1 LQTQEKMN
9 GIRAYFDRIQGRLW
23 LALTLGALGMLA
35 IYAVSSYSLTRFSDE
50 IGDELAAMQHRME
63 LAMQLQDTIIDQINA
78 SQIYVITRDPGALE
92 DAATMARI
100 AQELQTRL
108 SSRSGVSDEVLQQ
121 LTAVRAVH
129 TETVRATEAAI
140 AQHQAGQVAEAVALM
155 RAQEPRM
162 RELRVRIRAISLA
175 ELRRVE
181 QQATAFSLTAATQRQ
196 LLAVILAAALIIALV
211 FAYLTLQAIERPL
224 NRLVVAANQFGAG
237 DLNVAVNG
245 RMPDEFRV
253 LAGAFTGM
261 ADRFRVIV
269 GETVRTAN
277 RIGQSASDL
286 SSISEEVA
294 ASSGE
299 VSTAM
304 VGITNGAEEQAFGLR
319 TVDQALERMREG
331 ASAIEDSSDRVV
343 ELSGHIAE
351 LAEAKRQDVGRALS
365 MLLDLR
371 EVVRTSGDQ
380 VHELER
386 ASGRISA
393 FVGTIQGIARQTNL
407 LALNAAIEAA
417 RAGEHGRGFA
427 VVADEVRKLADGSAR
442 AAHEVDTTVT
452 QIREQIEAFV
462 ATMDRG
468 FSRVAG
474 VEEASRGAEAAFE
487 DILGAVAQVQDA
499 AARVAQAA
507 DTNRSAFETVDDAVR
522 NVGAAAESH
531 AASAQQV
538 SAAAEQQSAATQEMS
553 AASVELLMS
562 ADKLKELVAG
572 FRV

>member
-1 LQTQEKMN
+1 MN

-35 IYAVSSYSLTRFSDE
+35 IYAVSSYSLTHFSDE
-50 IGDELAAMQHRME
+50 IGDELNAMQARME
-63 LAMQLQDTIIDQINA
+63 LAMQFQDTVIDQINA
-78 SQIYVITRDPGALE
+78 SQIYIITRDITALRE
-92 DAATMARI
+92 AVSFGRS
-100 AQELQTRL
+100 AQDLHTRL
-108 SSRSGVSDEVLQQ
+108 NSLPGLAAEVLQQ
-121 LTAVRAVH
+121 LTAVRATH
-129 TETVRATEAAI
+129 NETMRALETAI
-140 AQHQAGQVAEAVALM
+140 AQHEAGEVPEAVDLI
-155 RAQEPRM
+155 RGQEPRM

-175 ELRRVE
+175 ELRRVD
-181 QQATAFSLTAATQRQ
+181 QQATQFSLSAATQRQ
-196 LLAVILAAALIIALV
+196 FLAVILAVALIVAIV

-224 NRLVVAANQFGAG
+224 NRLVVAANQFGTG
-237 DLNVAVNG
+237 DLNVSVNG

-277 RIGQSASDL
+277 RIGQSAADL

-304 VGITNGAEEQAFGLR
+304 IGITNGAEEQAFGLR
-319 TVDQALERMREG
+319 TVDQALERMRES
-331 ASAIEDSSDRVV
+331 ASAIEDSSGRVV
-343 ELSGHIAE
+343 TLSSHIAD
-351 LAEAKRQDVGRALS
+351 LADEKRQDVGRALS

-380 VHELER
+380 VHDLND
-386 ASGRISA
+386 ASERISS

-442 AAHEVDTTVT
+442 AAHDVDTTVT
-452 QIREQIEAFV
+452 QIREQIETFV

-468 FSRVAG
+468 FTKVSG
-474 VEEASRGAEAAFE
+474 VEEASKGAEAAFE
-487 DILGAVAQVQDA
+487 EILAAIAQVREA
-499 AARVAQAA
+499 AQRVAQAA
-507 DTNRSAFETVDDAVR
+507 DTNRAAFETVDDAVR

-562 ADKLKELVAG
+562 ADKLKDLVSG

>member
-1 LQTQEKMN
+1 MN
-9 GIRAYFDRIQGRLW
+9 RIRAYFDRIQGRLLAALAPGALAM
-23 LALTLGALGMLA
+23 LALFV
-35 IYAVSSYSLTRFSDE
+35 VSTTTSRRFSAELTDE
-50 IGDELAAMQHRME
+50 MGAVQSR
-63 LAMQLQDTIIDQINA
+63 INLA
-78 SQIYVITRDPGALE
+78 SQLEGAISDQVTAAQEYLITRDPVAL
-92 DAATMARI
+92 DSSLSHARAAQTLQSDLLRSDGVSNEARLQLQSLRTEHLATI
-100 AQELQTRL
+100 EATQLARQEL
-108 SSRSGVSDEVLQQ
+108 DED
-121 LTAVRAVH
+121 
-129 TETVRATEAAI
+129 
-140 AQHQAGQVAEAVALM
+140 G
-155 RAQEPRM
+155 
-162 RELRVRIRAISLA
+162 S
-175 ELRRVE
+175 
-181 QQATAFSLTAATQRQ
+181 
-196 LLAVILAAALIIALV
+196 AAALRRIRGIEPGLRVVRARIRGVTLLELRALEQQTAAFDERIAIQERNLATILVLSLLLSLV
-211 FAYLTLQAIERPL
+211 FAKLTLRAIEKPL
-224 NRLVVAANQFGAG
+224 VGLVSAANQFGGG

-261 ADRFRVIV
+261 AERIRGVV

-277 RIGQSASDL
+277 KISQSAADL

-304 VGITNGAEEQAFGLR
+304 IGITNGAEEQAFGLG

-331 ASAIEDSSDRVV
+331 AGQIEDSSRQVV
-343 ELSGHIAE
+343 DLSKQIGE
-351 LAEAKRQDVGRALS
+351 LADARRQDIGSALA
-365 MLLDLR
+365 MLLELR
-371 EVVRTSGDQ
+371 EVVRGAAKE
-380 VHELER
+380 VHALER
-386 ASGRISA
+386 ASEKIST
-393 FVGTIQGIARQTNL
+393 FVGTIQGLARQTNL

-442 AAHEVDTTVT
+442 AAHEVDATVS
-452 QIREQIEAFV
+452 QIREQIDTFI

-474 VEEASRGAEAAFE
+474 VEETSKGAEAAFE
-487 DILGAVAQVQDA
+487 DILAAVGQVRDA
-499 AARVAQAA
+499 ANRVVKSAE
-507 DTNRSAFETVDDAVR
+507 TNRTAFETVEEAVR

-553 AASVELLMS
+553 AASVELLMA
-562 ADKLKELVAG
+562 ADKLKELVSG